1 MSGLLIVFGI
11 LWLVWQIVKECS
23 WKTDV
28 YENKEYDVTKAFN
41 DACVKR
47 VSNSEFKRNYK
58 SGKYSK

>member
-1 MSGLLIVFGI
+1 MAGI
-11 LWLVWQIVKECS
+11 LIFIGIIWLVYKLAEEQS
-23 WKTDV
+23 WNTNA
-28 YENKEYDVTKAFN
+28 YQNKEYDVTKAFN